1 MGADRAERVAA
12 ELLAL
17 AELELE
23 LVTAGRA
30 TDLADLHDRRDA
42 ALAQLPG
49 ELAPGTRDTL
59 RLALGVQRQ
68 AAVTLAGALAE
79 GGRELASLD
88 RGRTAARGYT
98 PAGLDPRRVL
108 DRTA

>member
-12 ELLAL
+12 ELLQL
-17 AELELE
+17 AALELE
-23 LVTAGRA
+23 LVGAGRGHE
-30 TDLADLHDRRDA
+30 LADLHDRRDA
-42 ALAQLPG
+42 AIARLPEELPG
-49 ELAPGTRDTL
+49 DTVATL

-68 AAVTLAGALAE
+68 AAVALAGALAE
-79 GGRELASLD
+79 HGRELNAVD

>member
-1 MGADRAERVAA
+1 MMADHLVA
-12 ELLAL
+12 ELLAV

-23 LVTAGRA
+23 LVTAGRG
-30 TDLADLHDRRDA
+30 DELAEVHDRRDA
-42 ALAQLPG
+42 AIAQLPA
-49 ELAPGTRDTL
+49 ELPAAEQDTL
-59 RLALGVQRQ
+59 RLALGIQRQ
-68 AAVTLAGALAE
+68 AAVALAGALAE
-79 GGRELASLD
+79 HGRELAAVG

>member
-79 GGRELASLD
+79 GGRERLAGPRPHRRPRLH
-88 RGRTAARGYT
+88 A
-98 PAGLDPRRVL
+98 AGLDPRRVL

>member
-1 MGADRAERVAA
+1 MAI
-12 ELLAL
+12 

-23 LVTAGRA
+23 LVTAGRG
-30 TDLADLHDRRDA
+30 DELEEVQDRRDA
-42 ALAQLPG
+42 AIAQLP
-49 ELAPGTRDTL
+49 EQLSAPAQDAL
-59 RLALGVQRQ
+59 RLALGLQRQ
-68 AAVTLAGALAE
+68 AAVALAVALAE
-79 GGRELASLD
+79 HGRELATVG